1 MKNIQALAANTCL
14 FTWTM
19 LMWMIAPVSP
29 SFAVAQE
36 LRPTIKIAQADQMPD
51 MQIPP
56 TTQPAPEAQ
65 TDSTPRPAQ
74 ISGPTMRLEDLE
86 QMALKNNPTL
96 SQAAAEV
103 RAASGRKQ
111 QAGLYPNP
119 TVGYE
124 GAEIRGG
131 SFRGGEQGFFVQQ
144 NIVLGGKLG
153 LSRQVFEQERQ
164 KASVQA
170 DQQRLR
176 VLNNVHLLF
185 YQALAAQRM
194 IGLQTEIG
202 HLASDAQQTS
212 QQLANVGQADQPDVL
227 QAEVESEQA
236 GIALLAA
243 QQNHQRI
250 WKALAAT
257 VGSPDLPLTLL
268 AGDLE
273 AVPELNPDQ
282 WLQTILTKSPAVKI
296 AQAGVRRGQAALEQA
311 RNLAFPDLQ
320 LRGGLQQNRELNEL
334 SGQPVGLQGFAEVGV
349 QVPIF
354 NRSQGNVVAARAEL
368 ERSQQEVRRMQLL
381 MRERSAV
388 LFQDYSTARATVER
402 YKSAVI
408 PRARRAYDLYLT
420 KYQSMQAAYPQVL
433 MAQRTLFQSQANYIT
448 ALQNLWSNW
457 IALNGFLVTDGLE
470 APATAGGMDVT
481 LREANLPTQPL
492 SMSKR

>member
-1 MKNIQALAANTCL
+1 MKMPQTNRKDSKMKNIQALAANTCL

-19 LMWMIAPVSP
+19 LMWMIAPVSA
-29 SFAVAQE
+29 SIAVAQE

-56 TTQPAPEAQ
+56 TTHPAPEAQ

-74 ISGPTMRLEDLE
+74 TS
-86 QMALKNNPTL
+86 
-96 SQAAAEV
+96 AEG
-103 RAASGRKQ
+103 RATSGRKQ

-131 SFRGGEQGFFVQQ
+131 SFQGGEQGFFVQQ

-170 DQQRLR
+170 GQQRLR

-194 IGLQTEIG
+194 IDLQKEIG

-212 QQLANVGQADQPDVL
+212 QQLANVGQADQPDVS

-250 WKALAAT
+250 
-257 VGSPDLPLTLL
+257 
-268 AGDLE
+268 
-273 AVPELNPDQ
+273 
-282 WLQTILTKSPAVKI
+282 
-296 AQAGVRRGQAALEQA
+296 
-311 RNLAFPDLQ
+311 
-320 LRGGLQQNRELNEL
+320 
-334 SGQPVGLQGFAEVGV
+334 
-349 QVPIF
+349 
-354 NRSQGNVVAARAEL
+354 
-368 ERSQQEVRRMQLL
+368 
-381 MRERSAV
+381 
-388 LFQDYSTARATVER
+388 
-402 YKSAVI
+402 
-408 PRARRAYDLYLT
+408 
-420 KYQSMQAAYPQVL
+420 
-433 MAQRTLFQSQANYIT
+433 
-448 ALQNLWSNW
+448 
-457 IALNGFLVTDGLE
+457 
-470 APATAGGMDVT
+470 
-481 LREANLPTQPL
+481 
-492 SMSKR
+492 